1 MGIDIRVYRKGI
13 GNLTDI
19 KLILYSNIYGVG
31 GCPYYHA
38 HKMAASVM
46 RSVFRR
52 DLFNGKVAV
61 VTGGA
66 TGLGRAIT
74 EELTSLGC
82 KVVIASRKLENLEE
96 TAKTIN
102 ETLSPP
108 LRSRVFPYQCN
119 IRNEEQARN
128 Y

>member
-1 MGIDIRVYRKGI
+1 MGKRAWLQHNHAHHKTWLVLSRPQNGR
-13 GNLTDI
+13 L
-19 KLILYSNIYGVG
+19 
-31 GCPYYHA
+31 CHA
-38 HKMAASVM
+38 HKMAASAVM
-46 RSVFRR
+46 MSVFRR

-108 LRSRVFPYQCN
+108 LRPRVFPYQCN